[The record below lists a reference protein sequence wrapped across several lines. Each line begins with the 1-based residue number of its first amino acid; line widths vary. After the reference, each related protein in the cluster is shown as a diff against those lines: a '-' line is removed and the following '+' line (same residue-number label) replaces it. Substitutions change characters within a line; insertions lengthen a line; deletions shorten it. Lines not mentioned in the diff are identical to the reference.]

1 MIVKLSHSENLDE
14 SGVGYLLQRSV
25 SETYQIHTHD
35 FCEFFYII
43 KGRAIHN
50 VNGENHLLSEGD
62 FVFIRPDDVHK
73 YDFLNNFDFELISV
87 GFELSA
93 CCEALEFMGVD
104 KSILFEP
111 NLPPSI
117 SLRGFTQTEVV
128 KSLKQIPLKNDG
140 YKRKTYF
147 RSVLPS
153 LLYLFVQEET
163 VPMPIPR
170 WLANL
175 VDDMCKEENFLA
187 GLPKMISLS
196 GVSQEHLTR
205 QFRKY
210 LDMSPI
216 EFINLKRI
224 GLAAK
229 LLTEGNHEIL
239 EVCYAC
245 GFNNLS
251 HFYHCF
257 KKQYG
262 CTPKTF
268 AAERQGK
275 DRIC

>member
-1 MIVKLSHSENLDE
+1 
-14 SGVGYLLQRSV
+14 
-25 SETYQIHTHD
+25 
-35 FCEFFYII
+35 
-43 KGRAIHN
+43 
-50 VNGENHLLSEGD
+50 
-62 FVFIRPDDVHK
+62 
-73 YDFLNNFDFELISV
+73 
-87 GFELSA
+87 
-93 CCEALEFMGVD
+93 
-104 KSILFEP
+104 
-111 NLPPSI
+111 
-117 SLRGFTQTEVV
+117 
-128 KSLKQIPLKNDG
+128 
-140 YKRKTYF
+140 
-147 RSVLPS
+147 
-153 LLYLFVQEET
+153 
-163 VPMPIPR
+163 
-170 WLANL
+170 
-175 VDDMCKEENFLA
+175 MCKEENFLA
-187 GLPKMISLS
+187 GLPRMISLS

-262 CTPKTF
+262 CTPKTL

-275 DRIC
+275 DRL

>member
-93 CCEALEFMGVD
+93 CLEALEFMGVD

-117 SLRGFTQTEVV
+117 SWRGFTQTEVV

-147 RSVLPS
+147 RSMLPS

-163 VPMPIPR
+163 VPVPIPR
-170 WLANL
+170 WLA
-175 VDDMCKEENFLA
+175 
-187 GLPKMISLS
+187 
-196 GVSQEHLTR
+196 T
-205 QFRKY
+205 
-210 LDMSPI
+210 
-216 EFINLKRI
+216 
-224 GLAAK
+224 
-229 LLTEGNHEIL
+229 LLTI
-239 EVCYAC
+239 CARKKIFSP
-245 GFNNLS
+245 GFP
-251 HFYHCF
+251 
-257 KKQYG
+257 G
-262 CTPKTF
+262 
-268 AAERQGK
+268 
-275 DRIC
+275 

>member
-1 MIVKLSHSENLDE
+1 MIVRLSLSDENN
-14 SGVGYLLQRSV
+14 SGVSYLLQKSV

-43 KGRAIHN
+43 KGKAIHN

-73 YDFLNNFDFELISV
+73 YDFLDNFDFELISV
-87 GFELSA
+87 GFERSA
-93 CCEALEFMGVD
+93 CLEALAFMGVD
-104 KSILFEP
+104 KSLLFEP
-111 NLPPSI
+111 DLPPAV
-117 SLRGFTQTEVV
+117 SLSGFSQAETIRR
-128 KSLKQIPLKNDG
+128 LKQIPKTKAGD
-140 YKRKTYF
+140 KRRTYF

-153 LLYLFVQEET
+153 LLYTFVREEAAS
-163 VPMPIPR
+163 VPIPR
-170 WLANL
+170 WLADL
-175 VDDMCKEENFLA
+175 VDNMCHEENFLA
-187 GLPKMISLS
+187 GLPRMISLS

-210 LDMSPI
+210 LNMSPI

-239 EVCYAC
+239 DVCYSC

-262 CTPKTF
+262 CTPKNF
-268 AAERQGK
+268 AAERREK
-275 DRIC
+275 DQL